1 LARKRDERVRKP
13 PVARPRPWRV
23 RARIVLPVAAGLL
36 ALAAAW
42 ALVRRERPRAVTRE
56 PGLDVLLITVD
67 TLRAD
72 ALGAYGSPRAR
83 TPWIDRLAA
92 SGVRFDRAH
101 AHNVVTLPSH
111 ANILSGRYP
120 FEHGVRDN
128 AGFRFPAGV
137 DTLATRLRALG
148 YRTGAFVSAFP
159 LDSRFGLDRG
169 FDVYD
174 DAFADGRAAADF
186 MLPERHAVDT
196 VAAARR
202 FLDARDGR
210 PSFCWLHV
218 YDPHAP
224 YQAPSSFAAQFPGD
238 PYHAE
243 VAATDDAL
251 AAVLR
256 PLLDAGRDGRTLV
269 VLTAD
274 HGESLGEH
282 GELTHGLFAYEATLH
297 VPLVMYAPRLLGP
310 GVVSEPVR
318 HVDIVPTVLDALGQ
332 PVPAD
337 LPGRSLLPAA
347 AGERLAPAPAYF
359 EALTAMLGRGW
370 APLYG
375 VVQGDDKLIDLPLPE
390 MYDLGRDPEERD
402 SVIARAPVRRED
414 LSSALARYRA
424 RDGGPARQAESGET
438 RRQLAALGYTAAAAA
453 PQKKQYTADDDPK
466 RLVGLDRLMQEVI
479 GRHRSGDL
487 AGALAVCER
496 VVRLR
501 PDMSAGLLQMALL
514 HRRLG
519 QLGPAVAALRLAFQL
534 DPDDAGSAVLLASYL
549 SEAGE
554 AKEAADLLAP
564 YAAQPEPALDVL
576 ATRGAALAQLG
587 RTREALD
594 AFTRARRADPSN
606 PMTSVQLATV
616 HLAAGQTAEAR
627 RALTE
632 ALAQNPSLATAHRML
647 GLIAAADGRDTEAE
661 ARLRKALELDPGEHD
676 ALLNLGL
683 VLRRHGRDAEAR
695 PLLERFVAE
704 APQPLYAAEVRRLRG
719 LLSVPP
725 GSRGR

>member
-1 LARKRDERVRKP
+1 LARKRDERARKP
-13 PVARPRPWRV
+13 PSPRPRPWRV
-23 RARIVLPVAAGLL
+23 RARIALPVAAALL
-36 ALAAAW
+36 AIVGALAAWRA
-42 ALVRRERPRAVTRE
+42 RPRPVTRE
-56 PGLDVLLITVD
+56 AGLDVLLITVD

-72 ALGAYGSPRAR
+72 ALGAYGNGRAH

-92 SGVRFDRAH
+92 GGVRFDRAH

-120 FEHGVRDN
+120 FQHGVRDN
-128 AGFRFPAGV
+128 AGFRFPQGA

-159 LDSRFGLDRG
+159 LDSRFGLDVG

-174 DAFADGRAAADF
+174 DTFADGRAATDF
-186 MLPERHAVDT
+186 VLPERSAVDT

-210 PSFCWLHV
+210 PSFCWIHV

-224 YQAPSSFAAQFPGD
+224 YRPPASFAGQFPGD
-238 PYHAE
+238 PYHGE

-256 PLLDAGRDGRTLV
+256 PLLGAGRDGRTLV
-269 VLTAD
+269 VLTSD

-282 GELTHGLFAYEATLH
+282 GELTHGLFAYEATLR
-297 VPLVMYAPRLLGP
+297 VPLVLYAPRLLRP
-310 GVVSEPVR
+310 AVVSAPVR

-332 PVPAD
+332 AVPSG
-337 LPGRSLLPAA
+337 LPGRSLLGAA

-375 VVQGDDKLIDLPLPE
+375 VAQGDDKLIELPLPE
-390 MYDLGRDPEERD
+390 MYDLGRDPDESD
-402 SVIARAPVRRED
+402 SVIARAPVLREN
-414 LSSALARYRA
+414 LQGLLARYRQQ
-424 RDGGPARQAESGET
+424 DGGPARQAETGET

-453 PQKKQYTADDDPK
+453 PLKKEYTADDDPK
-466 RLVGLDRLMQEVI
+466 RLVALDRLMQEVI
-479 GRHRSGDL
+479 GRHRAGDL

-496 VVRLR
+496 VVRAR
-501 PDMSAGLLQMALL
+501 PDMNAGLLQMALL
-514 HRRLG
+514 YRKLG
-519 QLGPAVAALRLAFQL
+519 QLGPAVGALRRAFEQ

-549 SEAGE
+549 AEAGE

-564 YAAQPEPALDVL
+564 YAAQADPPLDVL

-616 HLAAGQTAEAR
+616 HLAAGQTGEAR

-632 ALAQNPSLATAHRML
+632 AVAQNPSLATAHRML
-647 GLIAAADGRDTEAE
+647 GLIAASDGRDGEAE
-661 ARLRKALELDPGEHD
+661 ACLRRALALDPGEHD

-719 LLSVPP
+719 LLAVP

>member
-1 LARKRDERVRKP
+1 MSRRRDARTRIPQAPRS
-13 PVARPRPWRV
+13 RPWRLL
-23 RARIVLPVAAGLL
+23 LPAAAGLL
-36 ALAAAW
+36 AVAAAV
-42 ALVRRERPRAVTRE
+42 LVARDRPRAVTRA

-72 ALGAYGSPRAR
+72 ALGAYGNARAR

-92 SGVRFDRAH
+92 EGVRFDRAH

-128 AGFRFPAGV
+128 AGFRFPAEV

-174 DAFADGRAAADF
+174 DAFADGRVAADF
-186 MLPERHAVDT
+186 MLPERAAADT

-202 FLDARDGR
+202 FLDARDAR
-210 PSFCWLHV
+210 PTFLWLHV
-218 YDPHAP
+218 YEPHAP
-224 YQAPSSFAAQFPGD
+224 YQAPASFAAQFPGD

-251 AAVLR
+251 SAFLR
-256 PLLDAGRDGRTLV
+256 PLVDAGRSGRTLV

-282 GELTHGLFAYEATLH
+282 GELTHGLFAYEATLR
-297 VPLVMYAPRLLGP
+297 VPLVIHGPRVVGP
-310 GVVSEPVR
+310 AVVTEPVR
-318 HVDIVPTVLDALGQ
+318 HVDILPTVLDALGQ
-332 PVPAD
+332 PVPSD

-347 AGERLAPAPAYF
+347 AGQRPAPAPAYF

-375 VVQGDDKLIDLPLPE
+375 VVQGDRKLIDLPLPE
-390 MYDLGRDPEERD
+390 MYDLERDPGETD
-402 SVIARAPVRRED
+402 SVIARDPVRRED
-414 LSSALARYRA
+414 LSSVLARYRG

-453 PQKKQYTADDDPK
+453 PLKKTYTADDDPK

-479 GRHRSGDL
+479 GRHRAGDL
-487 AGALAVCER
+487 AGALEVCER
-496 VVRLR
+496 VVRAR
-501 PDMSAGLLQMALL
+501 PDMNAGLLQMALL

-519 QLGPAVAALRLAFQL
+519 QLGPAVAALRRAFEQ

-554 AKEAADLLAP
+554 AGEAADLLAP
-564 YAAQPEPALDVL
+564 YAAQAEPPLDVL
-576 ATRGAALAQLG
+576 ATRGAALARLG

-606 PMTSVQLATV
+606 PMTSVQIATV
-616 HLAAGQTAEAR
+616 HLAAGRTEDAR

-632 ALAQNPSLATAHRML
+632 ALAQNPALATAHRML
-647 GLIAAADGRDTEAE
+647 GLIAARDGRDAEAE
-661 ARLRKALELDPGEHD
+661 VRLRQALQLDPDEHD

-719 LLSVPP
+719 LLAAP

>member
-1 LARKRDERVRKP
+1 MRP
-13 PVARPRPWRV
+13 PAPPRSRPWRV
-23 RARIVLPVAAGLL
+23 LLPIAAGVL
-36 ALAAAW
+36 ALAAA
-42 ALVRRERPRAVTRE
+42 ALVGRDRHRPVTRE

-72 ALGAYGSPRAR
+72 ALGAYGNARAQ

-92 SGVRFDRAH
+92 EGVRFDRAH

-120 FEHGVRDN
+120 FDHGVRDN
-128 AGFRFPAGV
+128 AGFRFPPDA

-186 MLPERHAVDT
+186 MLPERRATET

-210 PSFCWLHV
+210 PTFVWLHV

-224 YQAPSSFAAQFPGD
+224 YQPPPPFAARFPGD

-256 PLLDAGRDGRTLV
+256 PVLDAGRNGRTLV
-269 VLTAD
+269 VLTSD

-282 GELTHGLFAYEATLH
+282 GELTHGLFAYESTLH
-297 VPLVMYAPRLLGP
+297 VPLVIHAPKVVGP
-310 GVVSEPVR
+310 AVVAEPVR
-318 HVDIVPTVLDALGQ
+318 HVDILPTVLDALGQ
-332 PVPAD
+332 PVPPE

-375 VVQGDDKLIDLPLPE
+375 VVQGGEKLIDLPLPE
-390 MYDLGRDPEERD
+390 MYDLARDPGERD
-402 SVIARAPVRRED
+402 SVIARRPERRED
-414 LSSALARYRA
+414 LQATLGRFRQ

-453 PQKKQYTADDDPK
+453 PLKQAYTADDDPK
-466 RLVGLDRLMQEVI
+466 RLVELDRLMQEVI
-479 GRHRSGDL
+479 GRHRAGDL
-487 AGALAVCER
+487 TGALAVAER
-496 VVRLR
+496 VVRAR
-501 PDMSAGLLQMALL
+501 PDMNAGLLQMALI

-519 QLGPAVAALRLAFQL
+519 QLGPAVQALRRAFEQN
-534 DPDDAGSAVLLASYL
+534 PDDAGSAVLLASYL

-554 AKEAADLLAP
+554 AREAADLLAP
-564 YAAQPEPALDVL
+564 YAAQAEPALDVL

-594 AFTRARRADPSN
+594 AFGRARRADPSN

-616 HLAAGQTAEAR
+616 HLAAGHTEEAR
-627 RALTE
+627 RALEE
-632 ALAQNPSLATAHRML
+632 ALAQNASLATAHRLL
-647 GLIAAADGRDTEAE
+647 GLIAARDGRDREAE
-661 ARLRKALELDPGEHD
+661 VLLRRALELDPQEHD

-683 VLRRHGRDAEAR
+683 VLRRHGREAEAR

-719 LLSVPP
+719 LLSAP

>member
-1 LARKRDERVRKP
+1 LGRKRDERERKP
-13 PVARPRPWRV
+13 QAERSRPWRV
-23 RARIVLPVAAGLL
+23 RSRTVLAVGAALVAI
-36 ALAAAW
+36 AAAVVVSH
-42 ALVRRERPRAVTRE
+42 ARPRTVTRE

-72 ALGAYGSPRAR
+72 ALGAYGNARAR

-92 SGVRFDRAH
+92 EGVRFDRAH

-128 AGFRFPAGV
+128 AGFRFPPDV
-137 DTLATRLRALG
+137 DTLATRLKGLG

-174 DAFADGRAAADF
+174 DAFADGRAAEDF
-186 MLPERHAVDT
+186 LLPERHAVDT

-202 FLDARDGR
+202 FLAAGDGR
-210 PSFCWLHV
+210 PTFCWIHV

-224 YQAPSSFAAQFPGD
+224 YQPPASFAAQFPGD
-238 PYHAE
+238 PYHGE

-251 AAVLR
+251 SAVLR
-256 PLLDAGRDGRTLV
+256 PLLDAGRAGRTLV
-269 VLTAD
+269 VLTGD

-297 VPLVMYAPRLLGP
+297 VPLVLFAPRLLP
-310 GVVSEPVR
+310 PAVVAEPVR

-332 PVPAD
+332 PVPSD

-347 AGERLAPAPAYF
+347 AGQRVTPAPAYF

-375 VVQGDDKLIDLPLPE
+375 VAQGDDKLIDLPLPE
-390 MYDLGRDPEERD
+390 LYDLGRDPGERE
-402 SVIARAPVRRED
+402 SAIARAPARRED
-414 LSSALARYRA
+414 LSAVLARFR
-424 RDGGPARQAESGET
+424 RQDGGPSRRDETAET

-453 PQKKQYTADDDPK
+453 PLKKQYTADDDPK
-466 RLVGLDRLMQEVI
+466 RLVELDRLMQEVI
-479 GRHRSGDL
+479 GRHRAGDL

-496 VVRLR
+496 VVRTR
-501 PDMSAGLLQMALL
+501 PDMNAGLLQMALL
-514 HRRLG
+514 YRKLG
-519 QLGPAVAALRLAFQL
+519 QLPPAIAALRRAFAQN
-534 DPDDAGSAVLLASYL
+534 PDDAGSAVLLASYL
-549 SEAGE
+549 SEAGQP
-554 AKEAADLLAP
+554 KEAADLLAP
-564 YAAQPEPALDVL
+564 YAARPEPALDVL

-594 AFTRARRADPSN
+594 AFARAQRADPSN

-616 HLAAGQTAEAR
+616 HLAAGQTEEAR
-627 RALTE
+627 AALLA
-632 ALAQNPSLATAHRML
+632 ALERNPSLATAHRML
-647 GLIAAADGRDTEAE
+647 GLIAARDGRDGEAE
-661 ARLRKALELDPGEHD
+661 ERLRRALALDPGEHD

-719 LLSVPP
+719 LLATP

>member
-1 LARKRDERVRKP
+1 LSRKRDARKRKTEAPRS
-13 PVARPRPWRV
+13 RPWRLL
-23 RARIVLPVAAGLL
+23 LPVAAGLL
-36 ALAAAW
+36 ALAAA
-42 ALVRRERPRAVTRE
+42 ALVARDRPRAVTRE
-56 PGLDVLLITVD
+56 PGLDVVLITVD

-72 ALGAYGSPRAR
+72 ALGVYGNARAR

-92 SGVRFDRAH
+92 EGVRFDRAH

-128 AGFRFPAGV
+128 AGFRFPAEV

-186 MLPERHAVDT
+186 MLPERPAAET

-202 FLDARDGR
+202 FLDTRDGR
-210 PSFCWLHV
+210 PTFLWLHV

-224 YQAPSSFAAQFPGD
+224 YQAPASFSAQFPGD

-251 AAVLR
+251 GAVLR
-256 PLLDAGRDGRTLV
+256 PLLDAGRTGRTLV

-282 GELTHGLFAYEATLH
+282 GELTHGLFAYEATLR
-297 VPLVMYAPRLLGP
+297 VPLVIHAPRVVGP
-310 GVVSEPVR
+310 AVVTEPAR
-318 HVDIVPTVLDALGQ
+318 HVDILPTVLDALGQ
-332 PVPAD
+332 PLPSD

-347 AGERLAPAPAYF
+347 AGEPVAPAPAYF

-375 VVQGDDKLIDLPLPE
+375 VVHGDRKLIDLPLPE
-390 MYDLGRDPEERD
+390 MYDLGRDPGETD
-402 SVIARAPVRRED
+402 SVIAREPEQRED
-414 LSSALARYRA
+414 LSSVLARYRG
-424 RDGGPARQAESGET
+424 RDGGPSRQAETGET

-453 PQKKQYTADDDPK
+453 PLKKTYTTDDDPK
-466 RLVGLDRLMQEVI
+466 RLVELDRQMQEVI
-479 GRHRSGDL
+479 GRHRAGDL
-487 AGALAVCER
+487 LGALAVCER
-496 VVRLR
+496 VVRAR

-519 QLGPAVAALRLAFQL
+519 QLGPAVAALRRAFEQ

-554 AKEAADLLAP
+554 AREAADLLAP
-564 YAAQPEPALDVL
+564 YAAQAEPALDVL
-576 ATRGAALAQLG
+576 STRGAALAQLG

-606 PMTSVQLATV
+606 PMTSVQIATV
-616 HLAAGQTAEAR
+616 YLAAGKTEDAG

-647 GLIAAADGRDTEAE
+647 GLIAARDGRDAEAE
-661 ARLRKALELDPGEHD
+661 ARLRQALQLDPGEHD

-704 APQPLYAAEVRRLRG
+704 APEPLYAAEVRRLRG
-719 LLSVPP
+719 LLSVP